1 MHTMMSGYPDMT
13 QWHRQLCPV
22 TDGIIISGDLSE
34 DPGQAVRQLHG
45 WQQAGITHVLDTRV
59 EWSDEEFVAEHAP
72 DIVYRQIGTDDDGNT
87 QPDEWFEA
95 GLAFST
101 DALSDPDAV
110 LLVHCHMGIN
120 RGPSMAYRILLE
132 SGWEPIEALD
142 AIRDARPIADIGYA
156 GDALNHYHR
165 SRAAPATR
173 RTRDWD
179 RLVLWR
185 HEHHMSYLH
194 LLRPP
199 D

>member
-1 MHTMMSGYPDMT
+1 MDAVTNGYPDMA

-34 DPGQAVRQLHG
+34 DPDQAVRQLHG

-59 EWSDEEFVAEHAP
+59 EWSDEELVAEHAP
-72 DIVYRQIGTDDDGNT
+72 DIVYGWIGTDDDGDT
-87 QPDEWFEA
+87 KPDEWFDA
-95 GLAFST
+95 GLAFSS

-110 LLVHCHMGIN
+110 VLVHCHMGIN

-132 SGWEPIEALD
+132 SGWDPIDALD

-156 GDALNHYHR
+156 EDALNHYHR
-165 SRAAPATR
+165 SHAVPAEC
-173 RTRDWD
+173 RTHDRD
-179 RLVLWR
+179 RLVMWR
-185 HEHHMSYLH
+185 HEHHMSHLR
-194 LLRPP
+194 LLREP